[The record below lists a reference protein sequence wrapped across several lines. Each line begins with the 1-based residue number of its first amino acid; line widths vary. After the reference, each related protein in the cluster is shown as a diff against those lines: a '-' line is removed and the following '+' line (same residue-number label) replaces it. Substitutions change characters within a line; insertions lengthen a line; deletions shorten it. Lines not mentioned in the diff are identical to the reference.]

1 MRVRPLA
8 LIVAIFGAAAAA
20 AAFVVSQMPRE
31 GQLSP
36 PASTIAAVAPAERSP
51 PLAPPAT
58 PADGFVEVR
67 VTTGGEP
74 QAEAEVRL
82 YAAPAEAGGPWFR
95 AGEGRTDRA
104 GVARLPARPGA
115 FLAAA
120 RAAGLAPGLAEVV
133 RARGEEATRV
143 DVALEPAAALE
154 GRASTPGGGP
164 VEGGRVRAVPL
175 VSRWP
180 ELAPPT
186 APPEETAIAETDAAG
201 AFRLAGLAPGS
212 FAVSLEAA
220 GHNPAILPRVAVP
233 GDALAIVVEPLGAA
247 EGTVLLADGRGAAGA
262 LVRAASAD
270 HGASGVAGADGRF
283 RLPARAG
290 SYALLATLGDLA
302 GAAAEPVAVAAGASA
317 RGAIIRLGPAAILDG
332 AVALPGGAPASGAR
346 VVLLAHETH
355 EVVARATAAPDG
367 RFVLRGLAPAAYD
380 LAAAAPGAS
389 PALLGGVT
397 LAAGA
402 RFPVRIAL
410 AGTGAVEGTVRD
422 LAGHLL
428 AGIRVRALQR
438 GDGLPARA
446 PLEAR
451 TGFDG
456 RFRIEGVEVGRA
468 ELVVRHE
475 AALLGASRA
484 VRVAEGR
491 AAEVDLVLADAG
503 VLAGRVSDAGRPPP
517 PGTTVV
523 AVATRAGTGTL
534 QVARATADASGNY
547 ALSLPAGEY
556 RVHAAP
562 GASAGT
568 DLRVA
573 PAFARVEPGE
583 TARRDLAFAAASRER
598 GVELLVL
605 EPGGA
610 PSPGAVVTLARP
622 DDGRIALA
630 TSAGEDGRV
639 AVDGRMGMAGREV
652 TIRAR
657 NGGRAGAATVTL
669 PDSGT
674 VAVRLAPGGRVEGV
688 VRGARTGFTL
698 EVSSQPTQDGW
709 RTLDV
714 HRFAGERFELGD
726 LPPEPLRLVVRS
738 DDGRRGAAEVRVG
751 PGETRAVEIAL
762 R

>member
-1 MRVRPLA
+1 MGCARLLEAGLRSRIRRVPMRVRPLA

-438 GDGLPARA
+438 GDGLAAEVPI
-446 PLEAR
+446 EAR

-456 RFRIEGVEVGRA
+456 RFRLDGLEVGRA
-468 ELVVRHE
+468 ELVARHE
-475 AALLGASRA
+475 AVLLGTSRA
-484 VRVAEGR
+484 VHVVEGH
-491 AAEVDLVLADAG
+491 ATAVDLVLPEAG
-503 VLAGRVSDAGRPPP
+503 VLAGRVSTAGRPPL
-517 PGTTVV
+517 GTTVV
-523 AVATRAGTGTL
+523 AVAMRAGTGTL
-534 QVARATADASGNY
+534 QVARATTDASGNY
-547 ALSLPAGEY
+547 ALSVPAGEY

-562 GASAGT
+562 GAAART

-573 PAFARVEPGE
+573 PVFARVEPGA
-583 TARRDLAFAAASRER
+583 TARLDVPLAAPAAEQ
-598 GVELLVL
+598 GVEILVL

-610 PSPGAVVTLARP
+610 PSPGAIVTLTRP

-639 AVDGRMGMAGREV
+639 AVDRRMGVAGREV
-652 TIRAR
+652 TIHAR
-657 NGGRAGAATVTL
+657 N
-669 PDSGT
+669 S
-674 VAVRLAPGGRVEGV
+674 
-688 VRGARTGFTL
+688 
-698 EVSSQPTQDGW
+698 
-709 RTLDV
+709 
-714 HRFAGERFELGD
+714 
-726 LPPEPLRLVVRS
+726 
-738 DDGRRGAAEVRVG
+738 
-751 PGETRAVEIAL
+751 
-762 R
+762 